1 MWDLW
6 GHENLILRLVS
17 TQNNSEF
24 KEQTARHHSQIH
36 NTIRKIQHRYS
47 RNNEGNRQSK
57 RSRMIQSCNNCNRR
71 LRISYLSLLL
81 TLPSIMS
88 MAVNKYQSKASST
101 SISVDMNRRKSLKFA
116 AGCLMGTST
125 SFLSPSL
132 SEAIDIDEK
141 LDTSLFYDSYRI
153 IPDPKK
159 LNPKLESVR
168 SNKLLENISKKQ
180 GALWL
185 GEHHNAASDH
195 LLQANVIQ
203 SICDQ
208 RKLVSGDHNMGIG
221 LEMVQRKFQSALDD
235 YVAGKITEEE
245 MLRLVDWEKRWF
257 WSFSKYRPIF
267 TVAREN
273 KIPLI
278 ALNADSE
285 DLALVERNG
294 LPGLSQSTLSS
305 YIPDR

>member
-1 MWDLW
+1 
-6 GHENLILRLVS
+6 
-17 TQNNSEF
+17 
-24 KEQTARHHSQIH
+24 
-36 NTIRKIQHRYS
+36 
-47 RNNEGNRQSK
+47 
-57 RSRMIQSCNNCNRR
+57 
-71 LRISYLSLLL
+71 
-81 TLPSIMS
+81 MS

-125 SFLSPSL
+125 SFLSLSL